1 MRYLLLVFTRKKS
14 GQIDEVVNVRKQVQV
29 SDMNQSN
36 VILDFAEK
44 KVVKCIIEGKP
55 HDTTFE
61 IMRDYYSKIYP
72 NLIEQL

>member
-61 IMRDYYSKIYP
+61 ICLLYTSTLPTNR
-72 NLIEQL
+72 EV